1 MKKKQIAIDSTNG
14 GNGDVWMRLVGF
26 YAMADLLPGLKIEV
40 LIPPFLRSLAR
51 FTFGDRLSIVENGF
65 EKIKLQYSGL
75 GLRDLLKG
83 IAKGNRYVMPYQR
96 AVIHDKKN
104 RLVKDSLNIMLF
116 NIANAFG
123 LVHLPAWNYITLYQ
137 GYLDVIGIPAF
148 KKIGYD
154 QFVTQLKADYKHIY
168 AKLQHNVPVSPP
180 LNLPFDLQ
188 LNTLVF
194 PTGTSRQFIP
204 AWWAKAYLP
213 DAYYAFFFKDKDA
226 LKFEELGL
234 KIIYFYEQ
242 PGDIILLS
250 QQAGWTISTDSFP
263 SHLLQY
269 ASKRCTI
276 TITEVLQSRIISPV
290 FEGLVVDS
298 QASCHPCLHLDRKNH
313 PTCVAGYTECIN
325 WKHEKYIAD
334 ILKSVPSIALNDF
347 AG

>member
-1 MKKKQIAIDSTNG
+1 MDRKIITVDCSNG

-26 YAMADLLPGLKIEV
+26 YVMAGLLPELHLQI
-40 LIPPFLRSLAR
+40 LIPKFLRTLAR

-65 EKIKLQYSGL
+65 EKIKIQYSGL
-75 GLRDLLKG
+75 GLRDLVKG

-104 RLVKDSLNIMLF
+104 RQVKDSLNIMLF
-116 NIANAFG
+116 NIADAFG

-180 LNLPFDLQ
+180 LNLPFDLK
-188 LNTLVF
+188 LNTLIF

-276 TITEVLQSRIISPV
+276 TITEVLHSRIISPV